1 MLHCYTSEDVRSHLR
16 VKISSLSLDGVN
28 WGESLNM
35 ELYVNPALNTRGL
48 SLLEIRG
55 VGK

>member
-1 MLHCYTSEDVRSHLR
+1 